1 MNKHCVVVYWCI
13 IDILMEVM
21 KLTHHLKYAM
31 LLLEIGH
38 LLGQL

>member
-1 MNKHCVVVYWCI
+1 MNKHCVVMYWCI

-21 KLTHHLKYAM
+21 KLSHHWVLM
-31 LLLEIGH
+31 VLLEIGH